1 MDSAIKKDGTQLQT
15 TTLAHSNLFISNLLD
30 YVP

>member
-1 MDSAIKKDGTQLQT
+1 MDSAIKKDGTQLQ
-15 TTLAHSNLFISNLLD
+15 TLAHSNLFISNLLD